1 VRREFSNFSLRQ
13 SRLIMM
19 WRVLGLVELDRIY
32 PLDVL
37 AVVLVQEKISW
48 LFPKLLEDKKLVF
61 YINVNN
67 ITKKI
72 EKYFIY

>member
-1 VRREFSNFSLRQ
+1 MRREFSNFSLRQ

-37 AVVLVQEKISW
+37 AVVLVQEK
-48 LFPKLLEDKKLVF
+48 
-61 YINVNN
+61 YRG
-67 ITKKI
+67 
-72 EKYFIY
+72 YFRNYSKTRN